1 MADALRWALIVG
13 ILLPTGIALALLLA
27 LLAAAYVAG
36 FICRAQNA
44 SKKRAIV
51 KVLGFDGSIENKT
64 FVGLFHPYCNAG
76 GGGERVLWAA
86 VADFQRTAPNV
97 ISVVYTGDTDAT
109 KQEILE
115 KVKARFGIT
124 LRPET
129 LHLAYLHSRHLVEDK
144 AWPRF
149 TLIGQSLGSMVL
161 GYEAMKQLIPDV
173 YIDTMGYAFT
183 FHVVKFIAASS
194 TPIGAYV
201 HYPTISTDMLDRVRS
216 RKAGHTNTGAVAR
229 SGLLSSGK
237 LLYYQLFAR
246 LYSLSLNRA
255 DVLMAN
261 GTWTKNHVDSLL
273 GATQGKHSSSPT
285 ASASKTARLVYPPC
299 DTGGLK
305 KFPLEGRQRTIMSLA
320 QFRPE
325 KEHAV
330 QLQAMRDLLEM
341 KPEYRTGP
349 KKVKLAL
356 LGSSRNEGDAARVES
371 LRHLASKL
379 GIEDNVEFVVNAPYK
394 EVQGWLA
401 RASIG
406 FSTMVDEHFGI
417 NVVEFLA
424 AGLIPV
430 VHASAGPYL
439 DIVVPYQG
447 QPTGFHAKDASEFAH
462 KLDEALTLSP
472 SAQLAM
478 RKRGRALAS
487 EKFSEEEFV
496 KGWEESWRELD
507 ALRSSQRQ

>member
-1 MADALRWALIVG
+1 MADAVRWAI
-13 ILLPTGIALALLLA
+13 ILGLLVPAGLALAGLSVLV
-27 LLAAAYVAG
+27 AAASIAG
-36 FICRAQNA
+36 FILRWRNDA
-44 SKKRAIV
+44 KKRAIL
-51 KVLGFDGSIENKT
+51 KELGSDVSIKSRT

-86 VADFQRTAPNV
+86 VADFQRSSPNV

-109 KQEILE
+109 KQEIID

-129 LHLAYLHSRHLVEDK
+129 LHLAYLKSRHLVEDK

-161 GYEAMKQLIPDV
+161 GYEAMKKLIPDV

-183 FHVVKFIAASS
+183 FHVVKFIAASN

-201 HYPTISTDMLDRVRS
+201 HYPTISTDMLNRVRS
-216 RKAGHTNTGAVAR
+216 RKAGHTNKGAVAR
-229 SGLLSSGK
+229 SGLLSYGK
-237 LLYYQLFAR
+237 LLYYHIFAW
-246 LYSLSLNRA
+246 LYSFSLNRA

-261 GTWTKNHVDSLL
+261 STWTKNHVDSLL
-273 GATQGKHSSSPT
+273 GASQSKQPSV
-285 ASASKTARLVYPPC
+285 KTARIVYPPC
-299 DTGGLK
+299 DTRGLEK
-305 KFPLEGRQRTIMSLA
+305 SPLEGRKRVIMSLA

-341 KPEYRTGP
+341 KPEYRTGS
-349 KKVKLAL
+349 KKVTLAL
-356 LGSSRNEGDAARVES
+356 LGSSRNEEDAARVES
-371 LRHLASKL
+371 LRQLASNL
-379 GIEDNVEFVVNAPYK
+379 GIQDNVEFVVNAPYK
-394 EVQGWLA
+394 EVQGWLS

-439 DIVVPYQG
+439 DIVVPSNG
-447 QPTGFHAKDASEFAH
+447 QPTGFHAKEASEFAQ
-462 KLDEALTLSP
+462 KLDEALTMNSA
-472 SAQLAM
+472 AQLAM
-478 RKRGRALAS
+478 RKRGRALAGG
-487 EKFSEEEFV
+487 KFSEEEFV

-507 ALRSSQRQ
+507 ALRSR